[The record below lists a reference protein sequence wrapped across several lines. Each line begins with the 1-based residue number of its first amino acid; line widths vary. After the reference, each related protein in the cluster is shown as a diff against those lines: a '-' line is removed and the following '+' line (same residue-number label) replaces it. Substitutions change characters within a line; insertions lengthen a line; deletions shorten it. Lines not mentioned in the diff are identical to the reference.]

1 MNTEK
6 TISFISDRKHYDISE
21 SSILYISM
29 KKQDA
34 FIHLSD
40 GIVLKT
46 RITFAELQ
54 DMLGADFIRINRGC
68 LVSAMAIHSVGKQIT
83 LSNGESL
90 EYATQHRREILD
102 KFHAKQHFIIASLA
116 DNDNPTDNEEYHQH
130 YKCFD
135 SIPIAFTDIEMIFEE
150 ERQAVDWIFRYGN
163 EALARLEG
171 FPLDVLIGNTFRSI
185 FPNMDSKWL
194 RSYEHSVLYGETL
207 EIVDY
212 SPEIDKYLRIVC
224 FPTFKGHCGCLLF
237 DISETN
243 FSVEKTVGEK
253 ALLMYLKKLME

>member
-1 MNTEK
+1 
-6 TISFISDRKHYDISE
+6 
-21 SSILYISM
+21 M

-34 FIHLSD
+34 FIHISD
-40 GIVLKT
+40 GSVLKT
-46 RITFAELQ
+46 RMTFAELK
-54 DMLGADFIRINRGC
+54 DTLSADFIRINRGC
-68 LVSAMAIHSVGKQIT
+68 LVSAMAIHSVGKLIV

-90 EYATQHRREILD
+90 EYATQHRREIME
-102 KFHAKQHFIIASLA
+102 KFHMKQHFIIDSLA
-116 DNDNPTDNEEYHQH
+116 DNDNPTDIEEYHQH

-135 SIPIAFTDIEMIFEE
+135 NIPIAFTDIEMIF
-150 ERQAVDWIFRYGN
+150 N
-163 EALARLEG
+163 EAFARLEG
-171 FPLDVLIGNTFRSI
+171 FPLDALIGKSFGSI
-185 FPNMDSKWL
+185 FSNMDSKWL

-212 SPEIDKYLRIVC
+212 SPEVDKYLRIVC

-253 ALLMYLKKLME
+253 AILMYLKKLME